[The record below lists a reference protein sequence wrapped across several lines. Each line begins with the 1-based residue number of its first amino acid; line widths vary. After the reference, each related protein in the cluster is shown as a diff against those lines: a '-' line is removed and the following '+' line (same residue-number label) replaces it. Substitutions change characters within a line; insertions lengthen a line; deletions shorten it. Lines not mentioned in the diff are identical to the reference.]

1 MRHYKYGRAWI
12 HALFFCKIGTLALL
26 TGACLSPEKQERE
39 VSYETIAGNKEIT
52 ADYDLPQILE
62 SGELI
67 AVTLS
72 GPDTYYEYREKPTG
86 LQYELAE
93 RFATRIGASLR
104 IEVVKDTAELI
115 RRIENND
122 ADLIAVELDVSPYGE
137 VLQGCGS
144 YSQNGKEKRRS
155 WAVARGADELAA
167 ALDEWYQPELKKAV
181 QEEEQRRFLPQFSVR
196 RKPRAPFL
204 SRSQGIIS
212 PYDAHFKRHGGA
224 IGWDWRLMAAQ
235 CYQESAFDPNA
246 VSWAGAQG
254 LMQIMPSTAQ
264 HLNLPMEQIYH
275 PEKNIQAA
283 ARYLRELEQKFADI
297 HPREERMWFVLASYN
312 GGAGHIQDART
323 LARQAGKNANRWDEV
338 KHFVLRLSNP
348 GYYNRKEVRF
358 GYMRGSETYQY
369 VESIRQRWNE
379 YRRVAK
385 PERVP
390 QKAKG
395 ERKKKFR

>member
-1 MRHYKYGRAWI
+1 MNKKKYRINGKAFLMLCLL
-12 HALFFCKIGTLALL
+12 AAGGT
-26 TGACLSPEKQERE
+26 ACQNQKKKEDMT
-39 VSYETIAGNKEIT
+39 VSYQSIAGTQEQT

-62 SGELI
+62 CGELI

-86 LQYELAE
+86 LHYELAE
-93 RFATRIGASLR
+93 RFATQIGASLR
-104 IEVVKDTAELI
+104 IEVVKDTAELV

-122 ADLIAVELDVSPYGE
+122 ADLIAVEMDVAPYSK
-137 VLQGCGS
+137 VLEACGS
-144 YSQNGKEKRRS
+144 YSQTGKEPRKS
-155 WAVARGADELAA
+155 WAVSKGAVKLAE
-167 ALDEWYQPELKKAV
+167 ALNQWFTPELKKKVLA
-181 QEEEQRRFLPQFSVR
+181 EENRKFLPQFLVR
-196 RKPRAPFL
+196 RRPRAPFL

-212 PYDAHFKRHGGA
+212 PYDAHFKRHGSA
-224 IGWDWRLMAAQ
+224 INWDWRLLAAQ

-246 VSWAGAQG
+246 VSWAGARG

-275 PEKNIQAA
+275 PERNIQAA
-283 ARYLRELEQKFADI
+283 TKYLRELEYKFADI
-297 HPREERMWFVLASYN
+297 QPREERMWFALAAYN

-323 LARQAGKNANRWDEV
+323 LARLEGKNANRWDEV
-338 KHFVLRLSNP
+338 KTYVLRLSDP
-348 GYYNRKEVRF
+348 RFYNRREVKF

-369 VESIRQRWNE
+369 VESIRHRWAE

-385 PERVP
+385 PERTP

>member
-167 ALDEWYQPELKKAV
+167 ALDEWYRPELKKAV

-264 HLNLPMEQIYH
+264 HLNLPAEQIYH

-283 ARYLRELEQKFADI
+283 ARYLRELEYKFSDI
-297 HPREERMWFVLASYN
+297 QPRTERMWFALAAYN

-323 LARQAGKNANRWDEV
+323 LARQEGRNANRWDEV

-369 VESIRQRWNE
+369 VESIRQRWRE
-379 YRRVAK
+379 YQRVAK
-385 PERVP
+385 PERTP
-390 QKAKG
+390 EKAKG